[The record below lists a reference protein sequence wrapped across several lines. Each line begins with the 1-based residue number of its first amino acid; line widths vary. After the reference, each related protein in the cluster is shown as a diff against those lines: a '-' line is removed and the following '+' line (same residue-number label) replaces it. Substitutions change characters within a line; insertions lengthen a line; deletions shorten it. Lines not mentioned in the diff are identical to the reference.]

1 MNKIAIL
8 LFLLISSNINS
19 QNLSEK
25 EIKTEVKEVTVFI
38 NGAQITRTKSID
50 ITKGI
55 SILKFTN
62 LSPFIDA
69 KSIQVKAKGD
79 VTVLAVNQQQN
90 FIDKSKKSQELI
102 RLEDKRQEY
111 YEKIKLEKTYISI
124 NKEEQSFLNINRN
137 ITGNNQSL
145 NINTLKEASTF
156 YGSKLTALKLKAI
169 ERNKNLRNLEIQK
182 QDIEQQIKTI
192 TSKKDFPSGEILVK
206 IDAKVNSK
214 INFDI
219 SYLVANAGWFPK
231 YDIRVKNISQP
242 VNLIYKA
249 TVKQDTKVNWKN
261 IKLKLSSANPNISGI
276 APELQT
282 YYLDYNSAPP
292 SYKENINNVSG
303 RVFDP
308 EGLPLPGVN
317 IIVEGTT
324 IGTSTDFD
332 GKYSI
337 SIPNNAQNLKFAF
350 VGYKTKTSS
359 INSKN
364 IIVYLEEDQNTLDE
378 VVVTAYS
385 KGLIDYSPLQ
395 GKTSGVKIR
404 GASSINK
411 KENSTIPVVQKE
423 NQTSIDFEIKIPY
436 TINSTNKEFSVE
448 MDSYEL
454 SAKYI
459 YFSVPKIEKN
469 VYLIANIVDWEKY
482 NLLEGEANIFFEDT
496 FIGKSLLDVRYAT
509 DTLQISLGRDKNVS
523 IKREKIKNYTSKKL
537 IGKNKKETIG
547 WNIIIKNN
555 KSQEISMIVLDQVPI
570 STLDEIEIEIIKTSN
585 AKLNSDTGEVK
596 WKFKLASKNQKEI
609 ELKYSVKYPK
619 YKNLIIE

>member
-1 MNKIAIL
+1 MYKIATL
-8 LFLLISSNINS
+8 FFLLISNNLFS
-19 QNLSEK
+19 QNFVEK
-25 EIKTEVKEVTVFI
+25 EIKTDVKEVTVFI

-50 ITKGI
+50 IAKGI
-55 SILKFTN
+55 SILRFTN

-69 KSIQVKAKGD
+69 KSIQVKAKGN

-102 RLEDKRQEY
+102 KLEDKHQEY
-111 YEKIKLEKTYISI
+111 YEKIKLEKTYITI
-124 NKEEQSFLNINRN
+124 NKEEQNFLNVNKN
-137 ITGNNQSL
+137 ITSNNQSL
-145 NINTLKEASTF
+145 NVNTLKEASTF
-156 YGSKLTALKLKAI
+156 YGSKLTTLKLKAI

-182 QDIEQQIKTI
+182 QNIELQIKTI

-214 INFDI
+214 AIFDI

-231 YDIRVKNISQP
+231 YDIRVKNITQP
-242 VNLIYKA
+242 VSLVYKA
-249 TVKQDTKVNWKN
+249 TVKQDTKVDWKN
-261 IKLKLSSANPNISGI
+261 IKLKLSSADPNISGI

-292 SYKENINNVSG
+292 SYKKNINNVSG
-303 RVFDP
+303 RVFNP
-308 EGLPLPGVN
+308 NGEPLPGTNVT
-317 IIVEGTT
+317 VEGTT

-350 VGYKTKTSS
+350 VGFITKISS

-364 IIVYLEEDQNTLDE
+364 IDMYLEEDQNTLDE
-378 VVVTAYS
+378 VVVTA
-385 KGLIDYSPLQ
+385 Q
-395 GKTSGVKIR
+395 GISREKKSLSYAPELKIR
-404 GASSINK
+404 GASSINEK
-411 KENSTIPVVQKE
+411 HNSNIPVVQKE

-448 MDSYEL
+448 MDSYNL
-454 SAKYI
+454 PANYI

-469 VYLIANIVDWEKY
+469 AYLIANIVDWEKY

-496 FIGKSLLDVRYAT
+496 FIGKSILDVRYAT
-509 DTLQISLGRDKNVS
+509 DTLQISLGRDKNV
-523 IKREKIKNYTSKKL
+523 IVKREKIKDYTSKKL

-547 WNIIIKNN
+547 WKTIIKNKKN
-555 KSQEISMIVLDQVPI
+555 QEVNMIVLDQTPV
-570 STLDEIEIEIIKTSN
+570 STLDEIEIEIIETSS
-585 AKLNSDTGEVK
+585 AKINSETGEVK
-596 WKFKLASKNQKEI
+596 WVFKLAPKKQKEI

-619 YKNLIIE
+619 NRNLIIE